1 VIQEDV
7 REWISSL
14 ASQHVFS
21 ESQATPT
28 LILFA
33 KCEWNVSEKKS
44 VSELPKRKRRI
55 TRPDREKVK
64 AFLCY
69 KYKIGEAKPLEVF
82 WN

>member
-21 ESQATPT
+21 ASQATPT
-28 LILFA
+28 LLLFA

-55 TRPDREKVK
+55 TRPDREKVE

-69 KYKIGEAKPLEVF
+69 KYKIREAKPLEVF